1 MAQPTKLFALLL
13 FAALAAGCA
22 NLLPSIEQEVTTP
35 WADFDAAKRSFDQIE
50 PYQTKLQTV
59 RKLGFGPD
67 HLPNMQVLNRSQVV
81 QAALPSPLQD
91 GATVPRGILDC
102 MRAGAGCVGYAMEP
116 SHMEHR
122 RVGNVV
128 LDLLNFRR
136 DTVTTGWKFATLIVV
151 VDETVVYKQW
161 SGQPAI
167 QTTYRRTNPLGLLQT
182 MEEPTGGKP

>member
-1 MAQPTKLFALLL
+1 MVQPTTLFALLL
-13 FAALAAGCA
+13 YAALAGGCA
-22 NLLPSIEQEVTTP
+22 NLLPSIQQEVTTP
-35 WADFDAAKRSFDQIE
+35 WTDFDAAKRSFDEIV
-50 PYQTKLQTV
+50 PYQTTLQTV

-67 HLPNMQVLNRSQVV
+67 HLPNMQLLNRAQVV
-81 QAALPSPLQD
+81 QAALPSPLQE

-122 RVGNVV
+122 RVGHVL

-136 DTVTTGWKFATLIVV
+136 DTLTTGWKFAALIVV

-161 SGQPAI
+161 SGQPKV
-167 QTTYRRTNPLGLLQT
+167 QSTLRRTNPLGLLQT
-182 MEEPTGGKP
+182 MEDPSGAAP